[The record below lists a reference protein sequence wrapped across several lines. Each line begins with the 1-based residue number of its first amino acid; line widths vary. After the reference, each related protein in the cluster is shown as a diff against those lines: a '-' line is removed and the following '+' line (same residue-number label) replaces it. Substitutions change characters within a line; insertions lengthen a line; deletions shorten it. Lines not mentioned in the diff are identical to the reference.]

1 MAELNDRQER
11 FCQEYIIDLKVGE
24 AAVRAGYSEK
34 TAYSIGSRLLKNV
47 KVASRIEELQKK
59 VNAKL
64 ELTQEWV
71 LKHLKEVVAKSMQ
84 EKEVEKFNYITKEIE
99 GTGEYIFDSRGANQA
114 LQLIGK
120 HLGMFTEKLEI
131 KDTTDYAS
139 KLKAARE
146 RVKNATKQK

>member
-1 MAELNDRQER
+1 MAELNDKQER
-11 FCQEYIIDLKVGE
+11 FCQEYIIDLKIGE
-24 AAVRAGYSEK
+24 AAIRAGYSEK

-47 KVASRIEELQKK
+47 KIASRIEELQKK
-59 VNAKL
+59 VTDKL

-71 LKHLKEVVAKSMQ
+71 LEHLKEVVAKSMQ
-84 EKEVEKFNYITKEIE
+84 EKEVEKWDYEEKQLI
-99 GTGEYIFDSRGANQA
+99 GTGEYVFDSRGANQA

-146 RVKNATKQK
+146 RVKNAGKQK